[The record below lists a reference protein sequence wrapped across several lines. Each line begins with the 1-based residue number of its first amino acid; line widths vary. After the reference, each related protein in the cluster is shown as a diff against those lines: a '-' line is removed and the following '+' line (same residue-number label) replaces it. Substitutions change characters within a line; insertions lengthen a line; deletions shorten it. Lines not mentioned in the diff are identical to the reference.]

1 MAQDQ
6 DKGKLH
12 SEGDKERLN
21 PKVDSGD
28 VSGQGR
34 ERRDDTEYPKQR
46 NAGEFGTHG
55 GPNKS
60 GKEDKRAIHAP
71 GSSKA
76 GSQ

>member
-6 DKGKLH
+6 DKGKLQA
-12 SEGDKERLN
+12 SEDQEKLN
-21 PKVDSGD
+21 PKKDD

-34 ERRDDTEYPKQR
+34 ERRDDEEFPKHR

-55 GPNKS
+55 GPNKP
-60 GKEDKRAIHAP
+60 GKEDTRKIHAP

>member
-12 SEGDKERLN
+12 SDDDKERLY

-28 VSGQGR
+28 VSGQCR
-34 ERRDDTEYPKQR
+34 ERLPDEEYPKHR

-55 GPNKS
+55 GPNKA
-60 GKEDKRAIHAP
+60 GKEDKRTVHAP

>member
-6 DKGKLH
+6 DKGKLQA
-12 SEGDKERLN
+12 SEDTEKN
-21 PKVDSGD
+21 PKVHSGD
-28 VSGQGR
+28 VSGRGR
-34 ERRDDTEYPKQR
+34 ERRDDEEYPKQR

-55 GPNKS
+55 GPK
-60 GKEDKRAIHAP
+60 KHDQRDIRAP

>member
-12 SEGDKERLN
+12 SDDDKERLY

-34 ERRDDTEYPKQR
+34 ERLPDEEYPKHR

-55 GPNKS
+55 GPNKA
-60 GKEDKRAIHAP
+60 GKEDKRTIHAP

>member
-1 MAQDQ
+1 MAQEQ
-6 DKGKLH
+6 DKEK
-12 SEGDKERLN
+12 LN

-28 VSGQGR
+28 VS
-34 ERRDDTEYPKQR
+34 EPKHR

-55 GPNKS
+55 GPNKG
-60 GKEDKRAIHAP
+60 GKEDKRTIHAP

>member
-1 MAQDQ
+1 MARDQ
-6 DKGKLH
+6 DREKLQ
-12 SEGDKERLN
+12 SDADKERLH
-21 PKVDSGD
+21 PKVHSGD
-28 VSGQGR
+28 VSGRGR
-34 ERRDDTEYPKQR
+34 ERRTDEEYPKQR

-60 GKEDKRAIHAP
+60 GKEDRREIHAP